1 MTSTKAPRKVKA
13 EKLQEWSPIAT
24 PETSYASAMR
34 SSVHYSAKTVSSN
47 AFGAGIRLASDDV
60 YDRPYLAVSTIGPQA
75 VPVDYF
81 QNAGNIATLHKN
93 IGSVRDSKQR
103 ARFVSVPP
111 EEEAIINAAL
121 PLLLGAA
128 ELNTHFVD
136 ARLRQVLMPT
146 AEGICDENY
155 VALTPLNSAGLNEVI
170 NQRIEADIEQHKSR
184 GEKPQYRDRTQLS
197 YGGSKPINASKWAP
211 SMGRAMVFDAP
222 QEQPS
227 TRKAYAIYYKGL
239 QLHEQLKPQLDA
251 YAQWRHKAL
260 LINQG
265 QMKGDLDSRTKEA
278 ELITTIATRA
288 LDLGQAAEAH
298 QLEHWALDPGVEL
311 TGPTVGQIEREI
323 VDPRLRDGSFHQ
335 RFALWVTSLVKNHRF
350 KPANSLDEI
359 SMGMSSDDA
368 ARLSSVLKGVAR

>member
-1 MTSTKAPRKVKA
+1 MTLTTQPRKIKA

-24 PETSYASAMR
+24 PETSYTAAMR
-34 SSVHYSAKTVSSN
+34 SSVHYSAKTVNSN
-47 AFGAGIRLASDDV
+47 AFGAGVRLAGGDM
-60 YDRPYLAVSTIGPQA
+60 YDGPYLAVSTIGPQA

-93 IGSVRDSKQR
+93 IRAVRDSKQR

-146 AEGICDENY
+146 ADGICDANY
-155 VALTPLNSAGLNEVI
+155 VALTPLNAAGLNDVI
-170 NQRIEADIEQHKSR
+170 NQRIEANIEQLKSR
-184 GEKPQYRDRTQLS
+184 GEKPQYPDRTQLG
-197 YGGSKPINASKWAP
+197 YGGSNPQNVGRWVRA
-211 SMGRAMVFDAP
+211 MGRAMVFDAP
-222 QEQPS
+222 QEQPP

-265 QMKGDLDSRTKEA
+265 QMKGDLDSRTKET

-288 LDLGQAAEAH
+288 LDLGKAAEAH

-323 VDPRLRDGSFHQ
+323 VDPRLRDASFHQ
-335 RFALWVTSLVKNHRF
+335 RFALWVTSLVKNHLF